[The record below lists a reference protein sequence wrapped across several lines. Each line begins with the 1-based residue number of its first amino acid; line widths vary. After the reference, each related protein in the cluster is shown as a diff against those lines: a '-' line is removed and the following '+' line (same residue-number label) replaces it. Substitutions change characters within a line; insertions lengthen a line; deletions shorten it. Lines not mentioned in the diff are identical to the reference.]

1 MYLLFKK
8 NLIYLKFLLSR
19 FLRHT
24 GLCRLFYIKQEKFI
38 IRFFPS
44 SISTTLWFDKSY
56 SEDDYKTI
64 KKFIKKRATFV
75 DVGANIGHLSLYAKT
90 CVGNKGKVIAIEGNS
105 KIFKFLKENIKIN
118 NFEIDAYFNLIGN
131 EEKKVS
137 IQNRKADDMNQ
148 VLEKIYDN
156 DNVINMVTL
165 DSICTNLE
173 TIDLLKIDV
182 EGYEYNVLQGATKTL
197 EKTKILMIEIIN
209 DLAKDF
215 GNSFIEAKDLIISSG
230 FKLENNEN
238 ENNYIFKKN
247 NKN

>member
-1 MYLLFKK
+1 M
-8 NLIYLKFLLSR
+8 
-19 FLRHT
+19 
-24 GLCRLFYIKQEKFI
+24 
-38 IRFFPS
+38 
-44 SISTTLWFDKSY
+44 
-56 SEDDYKTI
+56 
-64 KKFIKKRATFV
+64 
-75 DVGANIGHLSLYAKT
+75 
-90 CVGNKGKVIAIEGNS
+90 
-105 KIFKFLKENIKIN
+105 ENIKIN

-148 VLEKIYDN
+148 VLEKIYEN

-215 GNSFIEAKDLIISSG
+215 GNSFIETKDLIISSG

-238 ENNYIFKKN
+238 ENNYIFKK
-247 NKN
+247 K